1 MDATL
6 ILFVGTAFV
15 AVVGIVFA
23 AGQFVLDGSRLRRRL
38 PVGEGQSA
46 EQVQPSRG
54 RIAAVLPARFTEDR
68 FGIDDR
74 LRQKLRLKLV
84 RSGYLGPNAIR
95 HYILARLT
103 SVVAFPCAA
112 LAVYATYRPNF
123 SIFGVALL
131 VSIAAGA
138 GIFGPDAYLSYRQSK
153 QIKEY
158 RLNFPDLLDLLT
170 VCVTAGLTV
179 EKSFETI

>member
-15 AVVGIVFA
+15 AVAGIVFA

-38 PVGEGQSA
+38 PVGEAQSA
-46 EQVQPSRG
+46 EQIQPSRG

-84 RSGYLGPNAIR
+84 RSRLFWPERNSTLYFGAIGQR
-95 HYILARLT
+95 RCVSCAPLSLSTRL
-103 SVVAFPCAA
+103 
-112 LAVYATYRPNF
+112 YRPNF

-170 VCVTAGLTV
+170 VCVTAGTDSGEV
-179 EKSFETI
+179 F